1 MGFNSGFKGLKMQIG
16 LNFFIDH
23 VQLSND
29 TTIDEAL
36 NQVSNAPTNS
46 NLTSNK
52 LPQSL
57 HTLSPAWGDRAEGPH
72 RAPKFGMGFRRRT

>member
-1 MGFNSGFKGLKMQIG
+1 MQIG

-23 VQLSND
+23 VQLSSD
-29 TTIDEAL
+29 TAIDETP

-52 LPQSL
+52 VPQSL
-57 HTLSPAWGDRAEGPH
+57 HTLSAAWGDRGEGPH
-72 RAPKFGMGFRRRT
+72 RAPKFGVGFRRQT